1 MTSPTSSFSDPVA
14 VLGYADRTARLVPG
28 LKDLHRMVS
37 LLLAEQAPADARILV
52 LGAGGGVELRAFAEM
67 HPNWRFDGVDP
78 SSEMLQLARST
89 LGPMTSRVTFHEG
102 YIHDAPEGPFDAAC
116 CLLTLHFL
124 DEEERRKTVSAVH
137 RRLKPGSP
145 FVVAHHS
152 FPNTGADKDKWLARY
167 AAFSVASGMPAAQVK
182 KGISSMKELLP
193 VLSPDRDAAILR
205 DCGFRDI
212 ELFYAGFTFRGWVG
226 YRS

>member
-1 MTSPTSSFSDPVA
+1 MTRPTSSFSDPVA

-52 LGAGGGVELRAFAEM
+52 LGAGGGVELRVFAEM

-89 LGPMTSRVTFHEG
+89 LGPMTSRVAFHEG

-124 DEEERRKTVSAVH
+124 DEEERQKTVSAVH
-137 RRLKPGSP
+137 RRLKPDSP

-152 FPNTGADKDKWLARY
+152 FPNTGADKDKWLAR
-167 AAFSVASGMPAAQVK
+167 
-182 KGISSMKELLP
+182 
-193 VLSPDRDAAILR
+193 
-205 DCGFRDI
+205 
-212 ELFYAGFTFRGWVG
+212 
-226 YRS
+226 